1 MVRRGRADYL
11 TQLRTSQRS
20 TATACEWSTAA
31 AGGELRVEPA
41 LAESCCS
48 DSSSSSGDGG
58 GSGERWW

>member
-1 MVRRGRADYL
+1 MKRL
-11 TQLRTSQRS
+11 T
-20 TATACEWSTAA
+20 STAA

>member
-1 MVRRGRADYL
+1 MKRL
-11 TQLRTSQRS
+11 T
-20 TATACEWSTAA
+20 STAA

-48 DSSSSSGDGG
+48 DSSSGSGSGSG

>member
-1 MVRRGRADYL
+1 MKRL
-11 TQLRTSQRS
+11 T
-20 TATACEWSTAA
+20 STAA

-48 DSSSSSGDGG
+48 DSSSSSSGDGG